1 MKCLVC
7 YVSKTGTTEEIAQ
20 RVGKILKARGN
31 EVDISAIGS
40 APDIRG
46 YDRIILGSPVNGMK
60 VLPEFTAFLAGAIA
74 GRGVPAD
81 IFIVSYMYEKGREI
95 WKRAIRKEK
104 TRLQVMV
111 NPLSIEIFGGRLPE
125 KLPGFARFIFGIP
138 DDQPL
143 DMRDWNRIEAWAASL
158 ADSMA

>member
-1 MKCLVC
+1 MKCLIG

-20 RVGKILKARGN
+20 RIGEILRGRGI
-31 EVDISAIGS
+31 EVDVAAIGS

-60 VLPEFTAFLAGAIA
+60 VLPEFSAFLNGTIA
-74 GRGVPAD
+74 GKGIPAD
-81 IFIVSYMYEKGREI
+81 IFIVSYMYEKGREV
-95 WKRAIRKEK
+95 WKRAILKDK
-104 TRLQVMV
+104 ARLQAMV
-111 NPLSIEIFGGRLPE
+111 NPLSMEIFGGRLQG
-125 KLPGFARFIFGIP
+125 KLPGFARFIFGIS

-143 DMRDWNRIEAWAASL
+143 DMRDWNRIEAWARSL

>member
-1 MKCLVC
+1 MKYLVC

-20 RVGKILKARGN
+20 RVGKILEGHGI
-31 EVDISAIGS
+31 EVDITSIAS

-60 VLPEFTAFLAGAIA
+60 VLPEFSAFLDGTIA
-74 GRGVPAD
+74 GKGIQTD

-104 TRLQVMV
+104 ARLQAKV
-111 NPLSIEIFGGRLPE
+111 NPSSIEIFGGRLPG
-125 KLPGFARFIFGIP
+125 KLPGFARLIFGIS

-143 DMRDWNRIEAWAASL
+143 DMRDWNRIEAWAQGL
-158 ADSMA
+158 ADS

>member
-20 RVGKILKARGN
+20 RVGKILEGRGI
-31 EVDISAIGS
+31 ETDVAAIGS

-60 VLPEFTAFLAGAIA
+60 VLPEFSAFLAGTIA
-74 GRGVPAD
+74 GKGVPVD

-104 TRLQVMV
+104 ARLQAKV
-111 NPLSIEIFGGRLPE
+111 NPSSIEIFGGRLPG
-125 KLPGFARFIFGIP
+125 KLPGFARFIFGIS

-143 DMRDWNRIEAWAASL
+143 DMRDWDRIEAWARSL
-158 ADSMA
+158 AESKT